1 MEVKKVGIALY
12 ERIHVACAKGDAHF
26 IACVPATTGA
36 TEHNNN
42 KGDLHSTACVLV
54 QFYFFVARQPR
65 ACVH

>member
-12 ERIHVACAKGDAHF
+12 ERIHVACAKRDAHF

-42 KGDLHSTACVLV
+42 KGDLHSIACVPV
-54 QFYFFVARQPR
+54 QFYFFCARQSR